1 MVSSIGIDSE
11 LIRLLVFENR
21 CPFFNWN
28 KSAVTTFARLSKDT
42 GLEMSQAEV
51 YRGYPEASFHAA
63 RGTSDTEDRARP
75 LGMAQHFL
83 QWGEQGERG
92 GSEQTLTEAMALIES
107 VMQELR
113 WDNSVAVD
121 YGDAVE
127 APTIKIKS
135 WDMRVG
141 LPVLLIASIISASL
155 VYGILFVL

>member
-1 MVSSIGIDSE
+1 M
-11 LIRLLVFENR
+11 
-21 CPFFNWN
+21 
-28 KSAVTTFARLSKDT
+28 
-42 GLEMSQAEV
+42 
-51 YRGYPEASFHAA
+51 
-63 RGTSDTEDRARP
+63 
-75 LGMAQHFL
+75 
-83 QWGEQGERG
+83 GEQGERG

-113 WDNSVAVD
+113 WDDSVAVD
-121 YGDAVE
+121 HGDAVE